1 MVSYNDKSNEKCES
15 TEHSG
20 KLKGHMPK
28 ACLNEAFEP
37 CMRKRSYC
45 KPQWGSHLNASNT
58 IKGIEIKNISITF
71 VMC

>member
-37 CMRKRSYC
+37 CMRR
-45 KPQWGSHLNASNT
+45 GS
-58 IKGIEIKNISITF
+58 
-71 VMC
+71 